1 MNSILLS
8 RFILDLRSIYHT
20 PGSITSSNTQPS
32 SLHFVS
38 RVEGNIGASLD
49 ASWATEDNAG
59 GHDSE
64 EEEEIYYSNNP
75 LLTGLANPVQKNDRT
90 QPDQRYS
97 KYQISTHCI
106 MFWSN
111 NHPNHFDSASDHED
125 EREDIVAV

>member
-20 PGSITSSNTQPS
+20 SGSIPSSNTQPS
-32 SLHFVS
+32 SLRFVS

-64 EEEEIYYSNNP
+64 EEEIYYSNNP
-75 LLTGLANPVQKNDRT
+75 LLTGLANPVQKNTRT
-90 QPDQRYS
+90 QPDKRYS

-106 MFWSN
+106 MF
-111 NHPNHFDSASDHED
+111 
-125 EREDIVAV
+125 